1 MAIAGRSSDV
11 TFDSGRELEA
21 GEFTD
26 GDPIDPLDTR
36 VFADGELSL
45 TGRLVQASNATF
57 LGELRT
63 PDRVVSCVY
72 KPVRGERPLWDFPD
86 GTLAEREVAAYRISA
101 AAGFDLV
108 PATVLIEGPLG
119 PGSLQAWI
127 EVDDVAD
134 PVVDLVRVGRTPKG
148 WFDVVDGLDAHERPV
163 TVIHRDDPRLR
174 RMALFDALI
183 NNADRKGAH
192 ILLDVAQRIWAVD
205 HGVSLHVQN
214 KLRTVLW
221 GWAGD
226 ELTDDDRALIT
237 ASLDVAAELDE
248 LVTVAEQEAFESR
261 CTRLLT
267 EGTFPRP
274 PGTWPALPWPP
285 L

>member
-1 MAIAGRSSDV
+1 MATDDRSSE
-11 TFDSGRELEA
+11 GA
-21 GEFTD
+21 GTAGPVDPLDPSIFTD
-26 GDPIDPLDTR
+26 G
-36 VFADGELSL
+36 ELHI

-63 PDRVVSCVY
+63 GDDVVSCVY

-86 GTLAEREVAAYRISA
+86 GTLAEREVAAFRVSA
-101 AAGFDLV
+101 SAGFDLV
-108 PATVLIEGPLG
+108 PATVLIDGPLG

-127 EVDDVAD
+127 EVDDDAD
-134 PVVDLVRVGRTPKG
+134 PVIDLVRAGRTPEG
-148 WFDVVDGLDAHERPV
+148 WFDIVDGLDVHERRV
-163 TVIHRDDPRLR
+163 CVIHRDDARLR

-192 ILLDVAQRIWAVD
+192 ILTDADDRLWAVD
-205 HGVSLHVQN
+205 HGVSLHVEN

-221 GWAGD
+221 GWAGE
-226 ELTDDDRALIT
+226 ELTDEEHALVT
-237 ASLDVAAELDE
+237 AALEASAELDE

-261 CTRLLT
+261 CLRLLT
-267 EGTFPRP
+267 EGTFPLP
-274 PGTWPALPWPP
+274 PGTWPAIPWPP

>member
-1 MAIAGRSSDV
+1 MAID
-11 TFDSGRELEA
+11 
-21 GEFTD
+21 
-26 GDPIDPLDTR
+26 DPCSERDLLDPGI
-36 VFADGELSL
+36 FSDGELEL

-57 LGELRT
+57 FAELSGPT
-63 PDRVVSCVY
+63 GVLSCVY

-86 GTLAEREVAAYRISA
+86 GTLAEREVAAFAISA

-108 PATVLIEGPLG
+108 PATVLIDGPMG

-127 EVDDVAD
+127 DVDDEAPDVI
-134 PVVDLVRVGRTPKG
+134 DLVSSGRTPAG
-148 WFDVVDGLDAHERPV
+148 WFDVVEGLDAHERPV
-163 TVIHRDDPRLR
+163 TVIHRDDPQLR

-192 ILLDVAQRIWAVD
+192 ILTDHWGRHWAVD
-205 HGVSLHVQN
+205 HGVSLHVQD

-226 ELTDDDRALIT
+226 ELDDP
-237 ASLDVAAELDE
+237 ELA
-248 LVTVAEQEAFESR
+248 LVTAALTAAPELAGLVTEAEQAAFEAR
-261 CTRLLT
+261 CVQLLT
-267 EGTFPRP
+267 ERTFPLP
-274 PGTWPALPWPP
+274 PDRWPAIPWPP